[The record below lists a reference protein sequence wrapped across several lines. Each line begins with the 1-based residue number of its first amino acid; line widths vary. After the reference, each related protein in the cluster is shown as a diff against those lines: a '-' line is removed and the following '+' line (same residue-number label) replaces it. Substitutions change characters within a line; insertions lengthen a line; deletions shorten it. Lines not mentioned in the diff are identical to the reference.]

1 MRLIYSEKKVIMV
14 IVTEIDWKWKSGL
27 SVRAKTNYVVL
38 HHAAA
43 KACSPYQ
50 IDSWHKANG
59 WSGIGYH
66 YFIRKDGTIYRG
78 RPEWATG
85 AHAQGKNHESIG
97 ICVEGNYDVEYVMPD
112 DQKEAV
118 KTVLHDIKLR
128 YPNTTVKGHKHVG
141 ATSCPGKYYP
151 LSEMMTYYRNII
163 PKESEKLNMT
173 QYEELKKEIDVL
185 KSRVGYFNYIDENMN
200 ESYKP
205 TVQKL
210 VDIGVLQGNE
220 RGELMLTTDMMRIL
234 TVLDRTGV
242 FN

>member
-1 MRLIYSEKKVIMV
+1 M

-50 IDSWHKANG
+50 VDSWHKANG

-97 ICVEGNYDVEYVMPD
+97 ICVEGNYDEEYIMPD

-118 KTVLHDIKLR
+118 KAVLRDIKLR

-141 ATSCPGKYYP
+141 ATGCPGKYYP

-173 QYEELKKEIDVL
+173 QYEELKKEIDTL
-185 KSRVGYFNYIDENMN
+185 KTRIGYFNYIDENMN

-210 VDIGVLQGNE
+210 VDIGVLRGNE
-220 RGELMLTTDMMRIL
+220 EGELMLTTDMMRIF